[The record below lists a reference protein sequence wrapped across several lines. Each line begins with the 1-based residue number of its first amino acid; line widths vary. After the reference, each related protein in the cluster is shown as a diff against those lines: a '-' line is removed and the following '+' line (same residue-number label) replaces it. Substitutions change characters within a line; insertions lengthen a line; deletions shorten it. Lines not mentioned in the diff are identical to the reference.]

1 MRGLGNGFLSLSEI
15 LTILS
20 IKLQKRLIVLYLFLH
35 RTTTLP
41 RTYPIVLSYIS
52 FLHQTTTISSMFD
65 LPLHCLISLFYIKPQ
80 LVIFMTPTSSHCLIS
95 LFYIKPQH
103 IVQRCGNTLIVLY
116 LFSTSNHN
124 SLCLVN
130 NLLSIVLYLFSTSN
144 HNGTLQV
151 LLSSK
156 LSYISFLHQTTT
168 VIGRFPLRRYCLI
181 SLFYIKPQLRN

>member
-52 FLHQTTTISSMFD
+52 FLHQTTTSIQKTLLLD
-65 LPLHCLISLFYIKPQ
+65 HCLISLFYIKPQ
-80 LVIFMTPTSSHCLIS
+80 LIQFTKVGSPYCLIS
-95 LFYIKPQH
+95 LFYIKPQLCQCSLGC
-103 IVQRCGNTLIVLY
+103 VFIVLY

-124 SLCLVN
+124 SFSHAG
-130 NLLSIVLYLFSTSN
+130 LLMFIVLYLFSTSN
-144 HNGTLQV
+144 HNCG
-151 LLSSK
+151 
-156 LSYISFLHQTTT
+156 
-168 VIGRFPLRRYCLI
+168 
-181 SLFYIKPQLRN
+181 

>member
-80 LVIFMTPTSSHCLIS
+80 PGETMTYLDAIVLYLFSTSNHNSSSSSVTAALLSYISFLHQTTTISSQEVLQANCLIS
-95 LFYIKPQH
+95 LFYIKPQ
-103 IVQRCGNTLIVLY
+103 QMSDYSLPRLIVLY

-124 SLCLVN
+124 IRLP
-130 NLLSIVLYLFSTSN
+130 
-144 HNGTLQV
+144 G
-151 LLSSK
+151 
-156 LSYISFLHQTTT
+156 
-168 VIGRFPLRRYCLI
+168 
-181 SLFYIKPQLRN
+181 